1 MNKKR
6 KKKKMRRKK
15 NGRRKEELEDG
26 EEGEVEECEK
36 HGLPCAYYN
45 ETCKCSAAL
54 SADNLY
60 RIATRSGDKSE
71 KYG

>member
-6 KKKKMRRKK
+6 KKKKKRRKK
-15 NGRRKEELEDG
+15 NRRRKEDEG

-71 KYG
+71 KYC